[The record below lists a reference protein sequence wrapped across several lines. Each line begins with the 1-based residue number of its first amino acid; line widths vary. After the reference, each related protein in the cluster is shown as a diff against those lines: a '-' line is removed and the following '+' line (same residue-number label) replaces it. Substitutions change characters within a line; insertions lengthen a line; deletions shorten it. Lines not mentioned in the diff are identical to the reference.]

1 MKKLWSHVT
10 KCQKLFVVTLVLA
23 GILWMTGF
31 NPVDS
36 GVSPRE
42 VEAATIVHSGKDG
55 DINWSIDSEGCF
67 LVEGD
72 YIRTDSFGRYETP
85 SWVKY
90 HKKIKTAVV
99 KVKNIT
105 SLYKLFFICEN
116 LKKVDLTELDTSQV
130 TNMSYMFDSCDNLEW
145 GQWKIC
151 LVDVLIWKV

>member
-55 DINWSIDSEGCF
+55 DINWSIDSEGC
-67 LVEGD
+67 LKIEGEGD
-72 YIRTDSFGRYETP
+72 YSNHEWNKYEYT
-85 SWVKY
+85 KY
-90 HKKIKTAVV
+90 IKKAV
-99 KVKNIT
+99 I
-105 SLYKLFFICEN
+105 I
-116 LKKVDLTELDTSQV
+116 
-130 TNMSYMFDSCDNLEW
+130 
-145 GQWKIC
+145 
-151 LVDVLIWKV
+151 